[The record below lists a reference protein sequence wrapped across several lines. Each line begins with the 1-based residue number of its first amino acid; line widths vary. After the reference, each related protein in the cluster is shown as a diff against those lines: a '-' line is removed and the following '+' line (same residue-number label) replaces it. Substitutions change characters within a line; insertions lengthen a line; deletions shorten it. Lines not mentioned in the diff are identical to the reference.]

1 MLRVTKLSVVVPERV
16 KSLVSDFLL
25 GIDAFSV
32 AEDLLDNGEVEV
44 SGYFPQSI
52 DTIGVMERARD
63 YLSYL
68 DGIMSGLHIGAVK
81 VEEIGESSWELW
93 KTELKKVRVGDRIV
107 VTPPWEEHHPADS
120 EIVIEINPSLAFG
133 TGHHESTRLCLR
145 FIERSLETH
154 DSMSVLD
161 AGCGSGILSIA
172 AARLGA
178 KPVVAFDIDE
188 IALSETKKNL
198 RRNAI
203 PEDVRLVCGDIRS
216 IKGRYDLI
224 VANISPEELLQI
236 RDELRSRLSRKG
248 LLLLSGIPVS
258 RRDELLSG
266 MQECSLILIE
276 ELREGDWI
284 ALVFGVD

>member
-284 ALVFGVD
+284 ALVFVVD